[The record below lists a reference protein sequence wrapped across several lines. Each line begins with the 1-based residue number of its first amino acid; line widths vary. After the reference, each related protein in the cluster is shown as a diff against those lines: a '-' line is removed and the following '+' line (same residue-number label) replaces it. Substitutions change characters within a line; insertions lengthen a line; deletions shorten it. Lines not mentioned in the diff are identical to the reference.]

1 MKCNVYRS
9 AKKADTYL
17 YMPVD
22 HKLEDLPEGLNK
34 LLGEIEHV
42 LEVDL
47 ATRSKLANED
57 INQVRES
64 LKLQGYFLQ
73 LPKKH
78 HIFE

>member
-17 YMPVD
+17 YMPAG
-22 HKLEDLPEGLNK
+22 HKVEELPQGLNK

-47 ATRSKLANED
+47 AIRTQLANED
-57 INQVRES
+57 IDQVKES
-64 LKLQGYFLQ
+64 LKSQGYFLQ

-78 HIFE
+78 HIFA

>member
-1 MKCNVYRS
+1 MKCSVYRS

-17 YMPVD
+17 YMPKDSSV
-22 HKLEDLPEGLNK
+22 EELPEGLNK

-47 ATRSKLANED
+47 AARVELANED
-57 INQVRES
+57 IEQVREG
-64 LKLQGYFLQ
+64 LKSQGYFLQ

-78 HIFE
+78 HIVE